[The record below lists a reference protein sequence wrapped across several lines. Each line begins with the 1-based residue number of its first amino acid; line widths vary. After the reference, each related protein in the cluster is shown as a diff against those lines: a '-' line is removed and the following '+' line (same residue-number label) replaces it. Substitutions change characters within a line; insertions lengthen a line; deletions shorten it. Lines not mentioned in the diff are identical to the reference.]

1 MSYFGPNATHHNTY
15 ANTPADDHSNGKSTY
30 IHVQYLEFENTHPK
44 KEVMK
49 LEVQL
54 QTSKWV

>member
-1 MSYFGPNATHHNTY
+1 MSYFGPNATHDAY
-15 ANTPADDHSNGKSTY
+15 ASPLNNHSNKTAY
-30 IHVQYLEFENTHPK
+30 IRLEFENARL

-54 QTSKWV
+54 QSSK

>member
-1 MSYFGPNATHHNTY
+1 MSYFGPNATRHDTY
-15 ANTPADDHSNGKSTY
+15 ASPPPDDHRNSKNAY
-30 IHVQYLEFENTHPK
+30 IHVQYLEFENARLK

-54 QTSKWV
+54 QTSK